1 MVSLLIAVVV
11 MAIVF
16 DYINGFHDAAN
27 AIATVVSTGVLPIRT
42 AVFLAGILNFFGAV
56 TGTAVAK
63 TIATGFASPTIVTQ
77 GVVLAALIGASTW
90 NIITWW
96 YGIPSSSSH
105 ALVGGLAG
113 AVVAHAGTE
122 AFKWGALVE
131 KVLLPLVLSPTIG
144 FVMAFIVMVS
154 LMWIAHGRWSR
165 LAVTILMLGLMALLG
180 SAVMNADALGQA
192 LSKSTLETRIV
203 LALAVCFLIAVPVLY
218 GARPNVV
225 QQHSRRLQLLSAGMM
240 AFSHGSNDAQKSMG
254 IITLALVAFV
264 SAGHA
269 IPGWAPPNTLPIIPK
284 VGNTLVEG
292 EQTIFTGTGKPHTKV
307 KVAVKDKDWCEAKVD
322 DKGEFK
328 CVAKQTGTV
337 ENVTVTSDEVPLW
350 VIVTCALAIGLG
362 TAAGGTRIIKT
373 MGTKIIRITPL
384 QGFAA
389 ETAGALTILGASHL
403 GIPVSTTHVINAS
416 IMGVGASKRVSAVRW
431 GVATNILIAWVV
443 TLPFSAGLAWL
454 SMKVLA
460 FFGA

>member
-42 AVFLAGILNFFGAV
+42 AVFLAGILNFVGAV

-63 TIATGFASPTIVTQ
+63 TIASGFADPAIVTQ
-77 GVVLAALIGASTW
+77 GVVLAALIGASVW

-113 AVVAHAGTE
+113 AVTAHAGMD
-122 AFKWGALVE
+122 AFKWSALGK
-131 KVLLPLVLSPTIG
+131 KVLVPLVASPTIG
-144 FVMAFIVMVS
+144 FIVAFVVMVS
-154 LMWIAHGRWSR
+154 LVWIARGRWSR
-165 LAVTILMLGLMALLG
+165 GVLTMLVLAIFSTLAFAIFHGDELGKALT
-180 SAVMNADALGQA
+180 S
-192 LSKSTLETRIV
+192 STLETRIV
-203 LALAVCFLIAVPVLY
+203 LALGVAFLIAVPVLY

-225 QQHSRRLQLLSAGMM
+225 QAHSRRLQLLSAGMM

-254 IITLALVAFV
+254 IITLALLAF
-264 SAGHA
+264 ATTGHA
-269 IPGWAPPNTLPIIPK
+269 LPDWAPPWVMP
-284 VGNTLVEG
+284 
-292 EQTIFTGTGKPHTKV
+292 
-307 KVAVKDKDWCEAKVD
+307 VD
-322 DKGEFK
+322 TDH
-328 CVAKQTGTV
+328 
-337 ENVTVTSDEVPLW
+337 VPTW
-350 VIVTCALAIGLG
+350 VIFVCALAIGAG

-403 GIPVSTTHVINAS
+403 GIPVSTTHVINAA

-431 GVATNILIAWVV
+431 GVATNILVAWIV
-443 TLPFSAGLAWL
+443 TLPFSAALAWL
-454 SMKVLA
+454 TMKLLA
-460 FFGA
+460 LLGA